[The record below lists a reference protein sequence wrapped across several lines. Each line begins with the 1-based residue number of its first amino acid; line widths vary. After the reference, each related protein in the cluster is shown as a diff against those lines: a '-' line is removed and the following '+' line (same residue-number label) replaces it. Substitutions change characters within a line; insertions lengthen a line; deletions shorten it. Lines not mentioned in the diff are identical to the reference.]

1 MKYFL
6 ITILSLVLT
15 NGYAQKRIE
24 TQKDPVKQ
32 DLDFRPY
39 AVRLYLVH
47 FLPTVNPA
55 LLKWETTVVWHK
67 YPTDWTEIEQLV
79 VLPAFIK
86 RRNYRICKDC
96 PLEVVPILPE

>member
-1 MKYFL
+1 MRYL
-6 ITILSLVLT
+6 ITFLFCAIALMATAQRKGEGHVPELVF
-15 NGYAQKRIE
+15 K
-24 TQKDPVKQ
+24 
-32 DLDFRPY
+32 PY